1 MKLLT
6 KAPRGT
12 IDILPDEIHKWHLV
26 ERAALEVA
34 QLFGY
39 REIRTP
45 IFEHTE
51 LFLRSVGDT
60 SDVVQKEMY
69 TFKDKGDR
77 SITLRPEGTAGVVR
91 ASIENGLTSG
101 ALPLKACYIA
111 NCFRYENP
119 QAGRLR
125 EFRQFGVEV
134 LGSEGP
140 ESDVEVISLCYQL
153 FHNLGID
160 NITLEINSIGCP
172 ECRGQYHDELK
183 HFFEDRKSELCPTCI
198 GRMDKNPLRILD
210 CKNKKC
216 KAIAKDAPVML
227 DHLCD
232 ECSAHFDSVKS
243 HLAAADIPYI
253 IDPKIVRGLDYYTRT
268 VFEFT
273 TDQIGAQGTVC
284 GGGRY
289 NGLVGELGGQDI
301 PGLGFAIGL
310 NRLIMLME
318 ASGSEFCNPRKCELY
333 IAPMGDAAKLKSTS
347 ITRQLRDEGFHVE
360 TDLMNRSL
368 RAQMKYADKLGAL
381 FTIVIGDNELKNQE
395 FEIKN
400 MQSGEKTSCTFDMLM
415 STMYA
420 MTTDLNI
427 DEVIEAAEFL

>member
-1 MKLLT
+1 
-6 KAPRGT
+6 R
-12 IDILPDEIHKWHLV
+12 
-26 ERAALEVA
+26 
-34 QLFGY
+34 Q
-39 REIRTP
+39 
-45 IFEHTE
+45 
-51 LFLRSVGDT
+51 
-60 SDVVQKEMY
+60 
-69 TFKDKGDR
+69 
-77 SITLRPEGTAGVVR
+77 
-91 ASIENGLTSG
+91 
-101 ALPLKACYIA
+101 
-111 NCFRYENP
+111 
-119 QAGRLR
+119 
-125 EFRQFGVEV
+125 FRQFGVEV

-153 FHNLGID
+153 FNNLGID
-160 NITLEINSIGCP
+160 NITLEINSIGCR
-172 ECRGQYHDELK
+172 ECRAEYHAELK

-198 GRMDKNPLRILD
+198 DRMDKNPLRILD
-210 CKNKKC
+210 CKNKNC
-216 KAIAKDAPVML
+216 KAIAKDAPIML

-232 ECSAHFDSVKS
+232 ECSEHFDGVKS
-243 HLAAADIPYI
+243 NLESAGIPYI

-318 ASGSEFCNPRKCELY
+318 ASESEFCKARKCELY
-333 IAPMGDAAKLKSTS
+333 IAPIGDAAKLKSTS
-347 ITRQLRDEGFHVE
+347 IIRELRDEGFYAE

-381 FTIVIGDNELKNQE
+381 FTIVIGDNELEKQE

-400 MQSGEKTSCTFDMLM
+400 MQTGEKTSCTFDMLM

-420 MTTDLNI
+420 LTTDLNI